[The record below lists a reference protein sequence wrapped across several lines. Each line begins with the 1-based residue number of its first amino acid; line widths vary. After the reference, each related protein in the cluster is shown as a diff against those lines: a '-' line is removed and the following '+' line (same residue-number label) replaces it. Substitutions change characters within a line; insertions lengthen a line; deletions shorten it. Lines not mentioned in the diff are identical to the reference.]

1 VVFGVIARPQMRLS
15 NPPRTRWPASFG
27 EQMILNKRLPIQ
39 ITATCTACGA
49 SFELP
54 AVLPS
59 MVAGTGSQGRPTER
73 LYNFDLRER
82 EYHDA
87 YALVVVCRCGN
98 GFHALREEDFD
109 QLVET
114 PELPFE

>member
-1 VVFGVIARPQMRLS
+1 
-15 NPPRTRWPASFG
+15 
-27 EQMILNKRLPIQ
+27 MILSKRLPIR
-39 ITATCTACGA
+39 ITATCTACGG

-54 AVLPS
+54 VVLPCL
-59 MVAGTGSQGRPTER
+59 VAGAGSQGTPPERP
-73 LYNFDLRER
+73 YNFDVRER

-98 GFHALREEDFD
+98 AFYALREEDFD

-114 PELPFE
+114 PELPFG